1 MLANNLVYFLSVVCK
16 RMSTWLAFSCCL
28 HCQLSKLRARGTTAK
43 FNKCSSKKYN
53 NLHHKIKILPR
64 FGLII
69 NLLCQTKS
77 SRKIMPLSFCSKIKN
92 CQKQLT
98 DSFVI
103 QRRLHHEVAL
113 GISPRLF
120 DRRAVSRGSK
130 LCIEKPSDWL
140 EA

>member
-1 MLANNLVYFLSVVCK
+1 MLIVKECPLGSRLA
-16 RMSTWLAFSCCL
+16 AFS
-28 HCQLSKLRARGTTAK
+28 TAN
-43 FNKCSSKKYN
+43 FRNFEHVVRPPNSTSVLQKYN

-130 LCIEKPSDWL
+130 LCIERPSDWL